1 MFVKKAMVVHTHQI
15 EFFSFCCSA
24 FASDS
29 ASPGTRLGRAAL
41 PSGLRG
47 CCCSDSRSG
56 CSSAMMEMVRWTEGG
71 REEEEEKEGGGSR
84 PSRANEGRR
93 GGGDTHG
100 D

>member
-1 MFVKKAMVVHTHQI
+1 MKKAMVVHTHQI

-56 CSSAMMEMVRWTEGG
+56 CSSAMMEMVRWTDGG
-71 REEEEEKEGGGSR
+71 REGGGEGGGRVSAKSR
-84 PSRANEGRR
+84 G
-93 GGGDTHG
+93 GGVGGDTHG